1 MYLLIVVLS
10 GFFEYI
16 IDSASHRIQI
26 NITVWETLKLVLSS
40 ALSLK
45 IRCCKQRR
53 MFFVL
58 SRFFFLCPTL
68 VTRRKTYF
76 SISLPSSKHTISL
89 ISFYEHDAIDI
100 ADPSSMQDE
109 CHMNFV
115 IDLAY
120 REVSG
125 SVVEHRN
132 AESEG
137 LRFDSSW
144 GLRNFSLSHARDK
157 TKNIL
162 LYFFTKLRTYHLSLL
177 LSTESILLK
186 YNVCPIKRL
195 MACELQLFSFQV
207 GLITCSSL

>member
-1 MYLLIVVLS
+1 MVLS
-10 GFFEYI
+10 GLFEYI
-16 IDSASHRIQI
+16 IDSASHGIQI

-45 IRCCKQRR
+45 IRCCKQRS
-53 MFFVL
+53 MFFVS

-76 SISLPSSKHTISL
+76 SISLPSPKHTISL

-100 ADPSSMQDE
+100 ADPSSMQDA
-109 CHMNFV
+109 CHKNFV

-137 LRFDSSW
+137 LRFDSS
-144 GLRNFSLSHARDK
+144 
-157 TKNIL
+157 
-162 LYFFTKLRTYHLSLL
+162 
-177 LSTESILLK
+177 
-186 YNVCPIKRL
+186 
-195 MACELQLFSFQV
+195 
-207 GLITCSSL
+207 